1 MIEPILQ
8 SVRRPCIF
16 HTNLVRLQVAK
27 LLMFHIIKEHK
38 SAWQKRHKSA
48 WQKQHKSAWQKRH
61 KSAWQKRHESQIALG
76 LPFFCNHLLM
86 KAWG

>member
-1 MIEPILQ
+1 MIGPILQ

-61 KSAWQKRHESQIALG
+61 ESQIALG